1 MNHSYSPPPNLYS
14 EHMPEAHADFEPPRL
29 IIPTCNY
36 ILQSGLLCRCAA
48 SRAQRFCRHHID
60 RRARLMRARRAER
73 QIRLRFRMPRLE
85 DMPAVQLARA
95 RVRYAMEAGHLEP
108 ATGRQV
114 LSVLGLASSNV
125 RFMEEQA
132 RRELE
137 EKSDDR
143 RAASERS
150 ATTPVSPSKS
160 IKYGQL
166 LRNPVVASK
175 PKGKLLKM
183 HRPGGGV

>member
-1 MNHSYSPPPNLYS
+1 MNYSGCPPPTLYS
-14 EHMPEAHADFEPPRL
+14 EHMPEAHADCEPPRL
-29 IIPTCNY
+29 IIPTCNH
-36 ILQSGLLCRCAA
+36 ILESGRLCRCAA
-48 SRAQRFCRHHID
+48 SRGQRFCRHHID
-60 RRARLMRARRAER
+60 LRARRLRMLRAER
-73 QIRLRFRMPRLE
+73 QIRLRFRMPLLQ

-114 LSVLGLASSNV
+114 LWGLGLASSNA

-175 PKGKLLKM
+175 LKGKLLKI